1 MADKTLGDRLQVLMK
16 TLRYKQYEF
25 ADRYGIS
32 YSTIIRYKQNDRR
45 PDSDFLSQLS
55 RDGVNANWLLTGEGE
70 MFLEEAAFVFGSRL
84 RQKTLELIHPW
95 KAKLMQQEQVNTR
108 VIVLP
113 IEGQIPAGTPL
124 PIEPEYDISKYVE
137 IPRVYLQ
144 GAPNNH
150 MVFVVNGKSMEP
162 HISHGDIV
170 VVRPEYDWQAVEGKV
185 CAVRTEDGVTLKKV
199 VFEPKKKR
207 VILQPFNLEFTPLI
221 LDSESDS
228 STVLVG
234 PMVLQFRLY

>member
-16 TLRYKQYEF
+16 ILRYKYDNFRMLQYYSFFQFAEIVLRERFSDLASYRFWASQSRKSYMYEF

-95 KAKLMQQEQVNTR
+95 KAKLMHQEQVNTR
-108 VIVLP
+108 VIVLS

-124 PIEPEYDISKYVE
+124 PIEPEYDISKYAT
-137 IPRVYLQ
+137 IFR
-144 GAPNNH
+144 
-150 MVFVVNGKSMEP
+150 FVINES
-162 HISHGDIV
+162 
-170 VVRPEYDWQAVEGKV
+170 
-185 CAVRTEDGVTLKKV
+185 
-199 VFEPKKKR
+199 
-207 VILQPFNLEFTPLI
+207 N
-221 LDSESDS
+221 DSENRH
-228 STVLVG
+228 G
-234 PMVLQFRLY
+234 EQFLLFQCCL

>member
-113 IEGQIPAGTPL
+113 IEGQIPGEHPSNRTR
-124 PIEPEYDISKYVE
+124 IRHQQYVE

-150 MVFVVNGKSMEP
+150 MVFVVNGRAWNRISRMGISSLCVPNTTGSLSRVRSAPCEP
-162 HISHGDIV
+162 RMGSPEESG
-170 VVRPEYDWQAVEGKV
+170 VRAEEETRYTA
-185 CAVRTEDGVTLKKV
+185 T
-199 VFEPKKKR
+199 
-207 VILQPFNLEFTPLI
+207 I
-221 LDSESDS
+221 
-228 STVLVG
+228 
-234 PMVLQFRLY
+234 